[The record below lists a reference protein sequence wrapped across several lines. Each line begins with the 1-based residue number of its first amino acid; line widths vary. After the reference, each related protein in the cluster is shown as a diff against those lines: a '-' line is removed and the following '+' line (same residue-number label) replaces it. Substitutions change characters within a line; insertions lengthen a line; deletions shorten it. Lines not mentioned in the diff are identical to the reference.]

1 MQQLVGQFALAH
13 PLAGQG
19 ERLARGNREMFGDI
33 PPAGNQ
39 IQPRMRPARTTKP
52 RAPVIPFRVALPQL
66 FEDKVVATGQNGQY
80 TKDQKGRNPAP
91 ATEGKTMNMIGEKE
105 DQGRQAGAIR
115 IGNGNKLHP
124 AYKDPRYGLIIT
136 CSCPGTQQG
145 SAYHR
150 ATFFPGKEAN
160 CQNRGQVAPP
170 ATEGKTMNMSG
181 MYQRNGI
188 LVIKEG
194 EGYWVSFPFDRERA
208 EGIKAIRGAKFNGM
222 TKKWFVPESSSEEL
236 QKFLGEKSAEINEKE
251 PARDKRQEFLAEFD
265 RIWATFD
272 GHSRAEANLKKFR
285 AAVEQW
291 TPAEHENE
299 LVATPFGLLRVKQ
312 EQNYLIAMRA
322 NADQYDRD
330 PRREKIIKLA
340 LKLGIPPLLPTSRS
354 EPPATTK
361 QQTERDE
368 WTKEVTESR
377 RAAWNEWLKD
387 KSPSAADVAEQ
398 EKKQGFTAEALK
410 RNLAWH
416 AAAAPAIAT
425 RANLLAAIKRNREE
439 AKGEP
444 ITADMDAAIGMVN
457 RIEAED
463 RPYSETV
470 KGKWTPEEK
479 SAFERLQAWERERKA
494 AAKAE
499 PAKATAIPDLS
510 TAADRIY
517 LTVPFSD
524 KDKVKAKG
532 AKWDGDRKKW
542 YWPTSAGDMPEVVK
556 GYAK

>member
-1 MQQLVGQFALAH
+1 MTTIALL
-13 PLAGQG
+13 PIFL
-19 ERLARGNREMFGDI
+19 EKSFVRGHMRNLGGRMVEVKPYHTKTRPKRDDDRTREMFGDI

-39 IQPRMRPARTTKP
+39 IQPRMHPARTTKP
-52 RAPVIPFRVALPQL
+52 RAPVIPFRAAFPRL
-66 FEDKVVATGQNGQY
+66 FEDKVAATGQNGQY
-80 TKDQKGRNPAP
+80 NKDQQRRNPAP
-91 ATEGKTMNMIGEKE
+91 ATEVTKMN
-105 DQGRQAGAIR
+105 
-115 IGNGNKLHP
+115 L
-124 AYKDPRYGLIIT
+124 
-136 CSCPGTQQG
+136 
-145 SAYHR
+145 
-150 ATFFPGKEAN
+150 
-160 CQNRGQVAPP
+160 
-170 ATEGKTMNMSG
+170 SG

-188 LVIKEG
+188 LVTKEGEGYG

-208 EGIKAIRGAKFNGM
+208 EKIKAIRGAKFNGM

-272 GHSRAEANLKKFR
+272 GHSRAAAALKKFR

-340 LKLGIPPLLPTSRS
+340 LKLGIPPLLPASRS
-354 EPPATTK
+354 EPPAATK

-368 WTKEVTESR
+368 WPKEVTESR

-398 EKKQGFTAEALK
+398 EKKQGFTVEALK
-410 RNLAWH
+410 RNIAWH

-425 RANLLAAIKRNREE
+425 RANLLATIKRNREE

-444 ITADMDAAIGMVN
+444 ITADMDAVIGMVN

-479 SAFERLQAWERERKA
+479 SAFERLQAWEMERKA
-494 AAKAE
+494 AAKAD
-499 PAKATAIPDLS
+499 PAKSTAIP

-517 LTVPFSD
+517 LSVPFAD
-524 KDKVKAKG
+524 KDRVKSKG

-542 YWPTSAGDMPEVVK
+542 YWPTSAGDMPEVVR